1 MGQWCEFSTHLL
13 DLHYNSKVDPNHFV
27 MGIISGTHAEGKV
40 FQKHAIGFWK
50 IGMVS
55 VMAVQNH
62 LDPCKSFLNVAG
74 YS

>member
-1 MGQWCEFSTHLL
+1 
-13 DLHYNSKVDPNHFV
+13 

-40 FQKHAIGFWK
+40 SQKHVIGFWK

-55 VMAVQNH
+55 VMAVQNL
-62 LDPCKSFLNVAG
+62 LDPYKSFLNVAG